1 MLEIKTQIRKED
13 ESEIQGKENKRLK
26 SYEKG
31 KIIKQYEARKLV
43 SQEENEKSKENQNEP
58 VVSEL
63 RCDLEVHSIMR
74 DITNTYSFLQ
84 TRTISPIDKEQP
96 TCSNRN
102 NENIDF
108 NETISA
114 VAGLVQETIDET
126 REKAVE
132 NISEVAME
140 VV

>member
-1 MLEIKTQIRKED
+1 
-13 ESEIQGKENKRLK
+13 
-26 SYEKG
+26 
-31 KIIKQYEARKLV
+31 
-43 SQEENEKSKENQNEP
+43 
-58 VVSEL
+58 
-63 RCDLEVHSIMR
+63 MR

-96 TCSNRN
+96 TYSNTKS
-102 NENIDF
+102 ENVDF
-108 NETISA
+108 NEAISA

-140 VV
+140 VLEFSVITSENDSM